1 MSPEDCITSEFHPN
15 RKRGRLLFS
24 SLGVF
29 YSYAVA
35 SHARHP
41 QPLCHKTNNS
51 PNVSSASSYLLG
63 GDLPTPASLPTK
75 LMARVA

>member
-1 MSPEDCITSEFHPN
+1 
-15 RKRGRLLFS
+15 
-24 SLGVF
+24 VF
-29 YSYAVA
+29 YSYVVA